1 MTVVTE
7 SAIPVSSTS
16 APLTAKQAIARL
28 RRDLALSAA
37 LKVALAGV
45 LVGAMLF
52 ADETTSMA
60 AFFAV
65 GAAWVALTLGSR
77 RGSAMAANS
86 STLIA
91 AGLYD
96 AAEIQLT
103 QAIRGFS
110 FFRSTKLMGLHHLAL
125 LRHTQHR
132 WDESAALCRALL
144 GHRLGPLRA
153 LEKSAR
159 LMLAGASVHL
169 GDLPAAYAAIM
180 QLYAQRLALGEA
192 LHLLKTQ
199 SLYEAKLEA
208 WSHLMQNAPVKV
220 QLAELMPAGDA
231 AVVQALLAL
240 AARKTG
246 QRDWEQWL
254 CARVGLLADV
264 RELTTKF
271 PMLREL
277 WA

>member
-1 MTVVTE
+1 VIVTE
-7 SAIPVSSTS
+7 TAVPTAPPSP
-16 APLTAKQAIARL
+16 PLTAKLAIARL
-28 RRDLALSAA
+28 RRDLALGVA
-37 LKVALAGV
+37 LKVALACV
-45 LVGAMLF
+45 LVGAMIF
-52 ADETTSMA
+52 GDETTSMA

-77 RGSAMAANS
+77 RGSALAAGS

-96 AAEIQLT
+96 AAEVQLS

-125 LRHTQHR
+125 LRHTQQR
-132 WDESAALCRALL
+132 WDESAALARALL

-159 LMLAGASVHL
+159 LMLAGACVQL
-169 GDLPAAYAAIM
+169 GDLSGAYAAIM
-180 QLYAQRLALGEA
+180 QLYTQRLALGEA
-192 LHLLKTQ
+192 LHLLRTQ
-199 SLYEAKLEA
+199 SLYEAHIGA
-208 WSHLMQNAPVKV
+208 WSHLMHNAPVKV

-246 QRDWEQWL
+246 QPQWEQWL
-254 CARVGLLADV
+254 CARAGLLTDV
-264 RELTTKF
+264 PELTAKV